1 MNMEIHNWPKSEVE
15 YGRKVLN
22 SGLAGARS
30 GREAFLHGRPLT
42 PYLGRAVRNA
52 SRHAVAGAILG
63 VLGSYPGDRHRSASR
78 TLAFGVF
85 GWAIGLGVGIAWQSR
100 RLTCSVATAA
110 LENIGRV
117 RDEHWLER
125 HPIDYA

>member
-1 MNMEIHNWPKSEVE
+1 MELRNWSKSEVE

-30 GREAFLHGRPLT
+30 GREEFLNGRSLT
-42 PYLGRAVRNA
+42 PFLSKAVRNA
-52 SRHAVAGAILG
+52 SRPAAAGAILG
-63 VLGSYPGDRHRSASR
+63 VLGSYPGERHRFANR
-78 TLAFGVF
+78 ALTFGIL

-100 RLTCSVATAA
+100 RLTACVAGGA
-110 LENIGRV
+110 LKNIGRV
-117 RDEHWLER
+117 RDEHWLDK

>member
-1 MNMEIHNWPKSEVE
+1 MEFRSWSKSEVD

-30 GREAFLHGRPLT
+30 GRETFLNGRPLT
-42 PYLGRAVRNA
+42 PFLSRAVRNA
-52 SRHAVAGAILG
+52 SRSAAAGAILG
-63 VLGSYPGDRHRSASR
+63 VLGSYPRERQMSANR
-78 TLAFGVF
+78 TLAFGIL
-85 GWAIGLGVGIAWQSR
+85 GCAIGLGVGIAWQSR
-100 RLTCSVATAA
+100 RLTACVASGA
-110 LENIGRV
+110 LKNIGRV